1 MSGVE
6 NHSYFVWRRVM
17 ELEVKYNGKCYK
29 ATRVHVGLLI
39 WELNIVIPMIMKRPG
54 VLSLAC

>member
-1 MSGVE
+1 
-6 NHSYFVWRRVM
+6 M